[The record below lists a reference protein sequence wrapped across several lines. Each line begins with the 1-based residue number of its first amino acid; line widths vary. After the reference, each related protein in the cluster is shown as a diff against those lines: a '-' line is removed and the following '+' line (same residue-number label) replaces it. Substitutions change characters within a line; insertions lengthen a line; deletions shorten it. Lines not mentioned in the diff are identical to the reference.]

1 MIGALRGEILEKGDG
16 YLLLDVG
23 GVGYLVNAPIPVLD
37 EVEVGRHLTLR
48 TYLQV
53 RENALTLF
61 GFTDRESQEMFE
73 ALIQVQGIG
82 PKVALAIQSHLSNE
96 AIKQAVAKGEA
107 AILSRVPGI
116 GPKKAKQI
124 AFQLKGKITVDDIFE
139 EPIPINDT
147 DGEVIAALTT
157 LGYSIV
163 EAQAALQN
171 LPSEAQADDIELEEK
186 IRFALSSLA
195 KL

>member
-1 MIGALRGEILEKGDG
+1 MIGSLRGEVIEKGEG
-16 YLLLDVG
+16 CLLLDVN
-23 GVGYLVNAPIPVLD
+23 GVGYIVNTPAPVLD
-37 EVEVGRHLTLR
+37 QVEVGSQLFVR
-48 TYLQV
+48 TFLHV

-61 GFTDRESQEMFE
+61 GFTEAEALEMFE
-73 ALIQVQGIG
+73 ALLSVQGIG

-96 AIKQAVAKGEA
+96 TIQQAVARGEA
-107 AILSRVPGI
+107 AILARVPGI

-124 AFQLKGKITVDDIFE
+124 AFQLKGKITFDEIFSEPVPISDD
-139 EPIPINDT
+139 

-171 LPSEAQADDIELEEK
+171 LPQSAKEEGVEEK
-186 IRFALSSLA
+186 IRLALSSMA